1 METVEHMARNTGE
14 HKDMSVRSGIY
25 DNLED
30 LIGTILMINTNI
42 FLLNLDE
49 LNGLSPGGARRQFAN
64 LKNHHQ
70 KSSPK
75 IITKNYHQKVITK
88 ILAPKTDQVVQEAA
102 TLASKER

>member
-14 HKDMSVRSGIY
+14 HKDISVRSGIY

-42 FLLNLDE
+42 ILLNLDE

-70 KSSPK
+70 KLSPK
-75 IITKNYHQKVITK
+75 IYHQKILVNRK
-88 ILAPKTDQVVQEAA
+88 IPIGENCHSQKVYGIFPVWQFV
-102 TLASKER
+102 